1 MHGFVHHFRI
11 KQKNVSFLNQY
22 SVFADDG
29 FDKTQN

>member
-11 KQKNVSFLNQY
+11 NKKRQLLNQY